1 LKVEILAANHEN
13 KPDVGL
19 AIARKWFDEDGV
31 DAILNV
37 PVSSVALPVAA
48 LCREKNKV
56 ALFSGAA
63 SSDLTGKQ
71 CSPNTVQWTYDTY
84 MLAKV
89 IGDAV
94 TKAGGQSWFFILPD
108 YVLGHELFEETSH
121 FVMAAGGKVLGSA
134 AFPFPDAPKDFSG
147 LLQQAQQSGAA
158 VLGLCSTGGDLNNAI
173 RQVRAMG
180 LHRTMRLAALLMS
193 AATVRTLGLET
204 GQGLLLTE
212 TFYWDLNDRTRAFAN
227 RIRPRLSDIRKN
239 PHGAEIHT
247 GHEPENASDIPDSVA
262 AGNYAATLHY
272 LKAVADLGVAA
283 ATADGAAV
291 VAGMKAMPTNDDCFG
306 RGRIRE
312 DGRTLHP
319 AYLFQVKTPAES
331 TSPWDLYKVV
341 ATTPGD
347 QAFRPLSEG
356 GCPFVKA

>member
-1 LKVEILAANHEN
+1 M
-13 KPDVGL
+13 
-19 AIARKWFDEDGV
+19 

-48 LCREKNKV
+48 LCRETNKV
-56 ALFSGAA
+56 ALFSAAA

-108 YVLGHELFEETSH
+108 YVFGHQLFEETSH
-121 FVMAAGGKVLGSA
+121 FVVAAGGQVLGSA
-134 AFPFPDAPKDFSG
+134 AFSFTDPPKDFSG
-147 LLQQAQQSGAA
+147 LLKQAQQSGAT
-158 VLGLCSTGGDLNNAI
+158 VLGLCSTGGDVNNAI
-173 RQVRAMG
+173 RQARAMG
-180 LHRTMRLAALLMS
+180 LQRTMRLATLLLS
-193 AATVRTLGLET
+193 ASTVRTLGLEA
-204 GQGLLLTE
+204 GQSLLLTE
-212 TFYWDLNDRTRAFAN
+212 TFYWDLNDRTRAFAD

-239 PHGAEIHT
+239 PGLGAEIHT
-247 GHEPENASDIPDSVA
+247 GHEPENAFDIPDSSA
-262 AGNYAATLHY
+262 AGNYEATLHY
-272 LKAVADLGVAA
+272 LKAVADLGGVAA
-283 ATADGAAV
+283 KADGAAV
-291 VAGMKAMPTNDDCFG
+291 VARMKAMATDDDCFG

-312 DGRTLHP
+312 DGRKLHP

-331 TSPWDLYKVV
+331 TSAWDLYKVV
-341 ATTPGD
+341 ATTPAE

-356 GCPFVKA
+356 GCPLVKS